1 MSNSV
6 IYLTRNIPGEAVSA
20 LKKNFKL
27 KINPEDRPV
36 TREKLLDN
44 LKGCSGVICQ
54 MTDKIDR
61 EVLEAA
67 QRYGVKGFANYAVG
81 FDNIDVKTASEM
93 GIAASNTPDVLTD
106 ATAEMAWALLFT
118 AARKTAEIDRYIRNG
133 RWEKYSPFMFLG
145 GGISGKTL
153 GIIGAGRI
161 GTAAALKSR
170 GFNMKI
176 LYTARKQNRIL
187 DDINGTEKVSLDELL
202 KRSDFV
208 SLHVPATEETHKLI
222 GERELSLMKKTAY
235 LINTARGAVVDE
247 KALIDALKQGIIAGA
262 GLDVYE
268 KEPGLSKEFLEM
280 DNVSL
285 SPHIGSATYEAR
297 NNMGLKAAANITAMV
312 RGEKA
317 PDCLNPEIYKC

>member
-1 MSNSV
+1 MNKAV
-6 IYLTRNIPGEAVSA
+6 IYMTRSIPGEAVSV
-20 LKKNFKL
+20 LQQNFHL

-36 TREKLLDN
+36 TREELLNN

-61 EVLEAA
+61 KVLETAYK
-67 QRYGVKGFANYAVG
+67 YGVKGFANYAVG
-81 FDNIDVKTASEM
+81 FDNIDVKTASELR
-93 GIAASNTPDVLTD
+93 IPVSNTPDVLTD
-106 ATAEMAWALLFT
+106 ATAEMAWALLFA
-118 AARKTAEIDRYIRNG
+118 AARKTSEIDRYIRNG
-133 RWEKYSPFMFLG
+133 KWEKYSPFMFLG

-176 LYTARKQNRIL
+176 LYTARRQNSIL
-187 DDINGTEKVSLDELL
+187 DDIPGSEKVSLDELL

-208 SLHVPATEETHKLI
+208 SLHVPAKEETYRMI
-222 GERELSLMKKTAY
+222 GERELSLMKKSAY

-247 KALIDALKQGIIAGA
+247 KALINALKQGVIAGA

-268 KEPGLSKEFLEM
+268 KEPGLSKEFLEI

-297 NNMGLKAAANITAMV
+297 NNMGLKAAGNITAMI

-317 PDCLNPEIYKC
+317 PDCLNPEIYK